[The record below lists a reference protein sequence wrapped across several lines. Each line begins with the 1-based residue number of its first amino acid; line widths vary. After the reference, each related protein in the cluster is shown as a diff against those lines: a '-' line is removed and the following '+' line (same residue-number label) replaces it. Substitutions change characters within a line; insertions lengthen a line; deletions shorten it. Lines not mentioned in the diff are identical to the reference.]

1 MTEEVYRIEVP
12 IHASDNTDPAIS
24 TASKKV
30 YGFEKAMGKMEQK
43 MNQVRRSRLE
53 IVASAIDRATKVIG
67 LIGAKAKSIAGKTY
81 NIAIGVKDM
90 VTRPLKSITGFVT
103 STIGM
108 LTAGAGIAGGIV
120 IPMRISGDFEQTQF
134 AFETMLSSGERANR
148 FLSEAEDF
156 ANKTPFEFPELLQSA
171 RLMKAFGFE
180 IESVLPMMTLIGDT
194 ASGLG
199 AGAMGIERISR
210 ALGQMKAKGRLQAGE
225 LLQLQELG
233 VPAAEIL
240 QEELGLTAEQV
251 GDIGREGVE
260 AGRGIDALL
269 RGMEKRFGGM
279 MAKQSTSAI
288 GLISTIKDTIQNKL
302 LRRWGD
308 GLWTGIKPQLGR
320 IVDWIDRNKEQIR
333 RWGEEFKK
341 AGENIS
347 VWVTS
352 GLEQVGRRVSSL
364 VNSTDWKNAITLGEK
379 MQLAWDKIIAEPF
392 NDWWN
397 GKGKVWL
404 SEKAHSMG
412 KGIGSVL
419 KTGILGL
426 LGVNTQSAV
435 EEGANIGSSFAEGF
449 VKGFDAKQVREA
461 IMNALKGIVKDAAT
475 VMPGG
480 ESTSATG
487 WLSALLLSGA
497 FLKLGG
503 GKLLGGIGK
512 LGGKLT
518 TAGAGAGIATGTT
531 AVTGMGAAGTSI
543 GAAAVT
549 TGKIATAGIAT
560 PVGWA
565 AGALGAYSAIN
576 DFIHAADT
584 KNVKENRDAVASGIS
599 KTAMMALGGAIGTA
613 ILPGLGTAIGVGIG
627 GIGALLY
634 GGSLGKTISGW
645 IDGSGKIEKTANDLR
660 SAAYEYQ
667 NMADKAGSTRVLTRE
682 YERLSKMISEG
693 KGTSEEMSEAKSQ
706 LQRVI
711 ESLSAI
717 YPGLIT
723 QYDIE
728 NGKLREKLGL
738 LNDITEADKKSA
750 KLKLEQ
756 EVALGEKN
764 FSKIEERFKA
774 SKDRTDALY
783 EEKNALEKAISQF
796 KTYEIEMMKLLQA
809 RDEEGYDWGKDSKR
823 VNSLI
828 DRINKVART
837 VGYDFSGSG
846 LTGFAFAMQDR
857 TFEEERRK
865 IIDALV
871 QEDEQLTQ
879 LRDQYSSLYEAKKKL
894 IEFDLG
900 STLEDQAKKYHLLT
914 EAEQGRFLDA
924 IAKVSELERKMNEL
938 PTEKKINIDVLARY
952 MSESRPNKGVYD
964 EYYPHTWNYPHAYGG
979 IMTKPHVGLV
989 AEAGPEAIIPLSS
1002 AKRNRGM
1009 SLWEHVGRVFGM
1021 SAMDKPFKAYDK
1033 GGIAGNAFELPETNM
1048 MVETKSEKSAI
1059 PIPYPNTNNQTINLI
1074 LQANPTYKIESA
1086 ANAQDILRIIRE
1098 NNIELADELLDT
1110 ISKFLPAILKNTVI
1124 VPGV

>member
-1 MTEEVYRIEVP
+1 MIMTEEVYRIEVP
-12 IHASDNTDPAIS
+12 IHASDNTEPAIS

-30 YGFEKAMGKMEQK
+30 YGFEKAMWKMEQR

-53 IVASAIDRATKVIG
+53 IVASAIDRATKVIA
-67 LIGAKAKSIAGKTY
+67 LIGAKARSIAGKTY

-120 IPMRISGDFEQTQF
+120 IPMRISGDFEQTQI
-134 AFETMLSSGERANR
+134 AFETMLSSGERASR

-180 IESVLPMMTLIGDT
+180 IESVLPMMTVIGDT

-199 AGAMGIERISR
+199 AGTVGIERITR
-210 ALGQMKAKGRLQAGE
+210 ALGQMKTKGRLQTEE

-240 QEELGLTAEQV
+240 QKELGLTAEQV
-251 GDIGREGVE
+251 GNIGREGME
-260 AGRGIDALL
+260 AGKGIDALL
-269 RGMEKRFGGM
+269 RGMERRFGGM

-302 LRRWGD
+302 LRRWGE
-308 GLWTGIKPQLGR
+308 GLWKGIKPQLGR

-333 RWGEEFKK
+333 RWGDEFKK
-341 AGENIS
+341 AGANIS

-352 GLEQVGRRVSSL
+352 SLEQVGKKVSSL
-364 VNSTDWKNAITLGEK
+364 VNSLDWKNAITLGEK

-412 KGIGSVL
+412 EGIGSVL
-419 KTGILGL
+419 KIGILGL
-426 LGVNTQSAV
+426 LGVNAKSAV

-449 VKGFDAKQVREA
+449 VEGFDGKRVKEA
-461 IMNALKGIVKDAAT
+461 IMNALKGIAKDAAT
-475 VMPGG
+475 LLPGG
-480 ESTSATG
+480 ESTSTTG
-487 WLSALLLSGA
+487 GLSALLLSGA

-518 TAGAGAGIATGTT
+518 TAGAGIETGTA

-549 TGKIATAGIAT
+549 TGKIATVGLAT

-565 AGALGAYSAIN
+565 ASALGAYSAIN

-667 NMADKAGSTRVLTRE
+667 NMADKAGSTRILTRE

-693 KGTSEEMSEAKSQ
+693 KGTSEEMLEAKSQ

-774 SKDRTDALY
+774 STDRTDALY

-796 KTYEIEMMKLLQA
+796 KTYELEMMKLIQA
-809 RDEEGYDWGKDSKR
+809 RDEDGYDWGKDSKR
-823 VNSLI
+823 VNSLV

-865 IIDALV
+865 IIDALI

-879 LRDQYSSLYEAKKKL
+879 LRDQYSSLYEAQKKL

-900 STLEDQAKKYHLLT
+900 ATLEDQAKKYHLLT

-924 IAKVSELERKMNEL
+924 IAKVSELECKMNEL
-938 PTEKKINIDVLARY
+938 PTDKKININVLARY
-952 MSESRPNKGVYD
+952 MSESNPKRND
-964 EYYPHTWNYPHAYGG
+964 HEDYYPHTWNTWSYPHAYGG

-1009 SLWEHVGRVFGM
+1009 SLWENVGRIFGM

-1033 GGIAGNAFELPETNM
+1033 GGIAGSVSKLRETNM
-1048 MVETKSEKSAI
+1048 MVEKPAI
-1059 PIPYPNTNNQTINLI
+1059 PISVPNVNNQTINLI

-1110 ISKFLPAILKNTVI
+1110 ISKFLPAILRNTVI